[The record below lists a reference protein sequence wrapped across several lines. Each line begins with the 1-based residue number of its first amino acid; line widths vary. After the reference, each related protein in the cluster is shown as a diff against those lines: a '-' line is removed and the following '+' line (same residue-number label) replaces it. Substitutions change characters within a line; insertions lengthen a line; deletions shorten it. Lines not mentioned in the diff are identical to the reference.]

1 MKEKKRAVALEN
13 KTENNNN
20 NKNNIMAVGTGKGTN
35 KVEFLFNAIKRLD

>member
-13 KTENNNN
+13 KTNNN

-35 KVEFLFNAIKRLD
+35 KVESFV

>member
-13 KTENNNN
+13 KTENNN

-35 KVEFLFNAIKRLD
+35 KVESFV